1 MLQVDI
7 IYTCTGCQVSKL
19 PQDMQYLDWR
29 EFRAGTLVP
38 LQQAAQHA
46 LELLHGLPGQGD
58 GITFQAQQAAA
69 CILANVQWLDNDLGQ
84 A

>member
-1 MLQVDI
+1 M
-7 IYTCTGCQVSKL
+7 
-19 PQDMQYLDWR
+19 DWR
-29 EFRAGTLVP
+29 DFQARTLVP

-46 LELLHGLPGQGD
+46 FGLLHGLQGQGD

-69 CILANVQWLDNDLGQ
+69 CVLANVQWLDDDLGQ